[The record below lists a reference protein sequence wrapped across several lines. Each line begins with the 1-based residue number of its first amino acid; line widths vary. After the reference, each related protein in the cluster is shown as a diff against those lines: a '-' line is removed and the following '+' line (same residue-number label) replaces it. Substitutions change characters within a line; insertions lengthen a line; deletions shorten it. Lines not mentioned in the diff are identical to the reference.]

1 MKIKSL
7 EVDNHPVLGT
17 FTYSFEAG
25 HSINLLVGK
34 NGSGKTRFIEFL
46 HTLLD
51 KSFRVC
57 EIPDWNNGPISRIKL
72 SVELEGD
79 ETKNLA
85 QVEIDGNLRDWDLGS
100 GNIYFET
107 KIKNPDNPW
116 SNFEI
121 YMMQSDG
128 KTYNILP
135 DVFKDSLS
143 NDKPFSKLLRD
154 KTRYSGVQ
162 INFGYTPITSHFD
175 IVDDDKKI
183 QTKSTVSLSDEI
195 NKLIVS
201 TYYRDKVTANQK
213 YETGEIDPIESKY
226 KGDFD
231 RFTDAYNQ
239 LFKTKEILEVRQDG
253 SENKI
258 IIRDKD
264 SGKEFGIDGLS
275 SGEQQIVY
283 RAGYLLRHLNIKNG
297 GVVFIDEPELSLHP
311 EWQVGYLQFLQNIFG
326 TDIQFIIATHSPY
339 IVKSG
344 IDIDVVSI
352 TKIYSDGSNLKNE
365 NLHHESKLG
374 RATFAEVNYKAF
386 GIVSEELHTELYL
399 VLQRTFSPEK
409 YDAAKAKYIG
419 GRPCDLDFEITK
431 PPHNVPIYIEWVDI
445 NDKKYP
451 NKEETK
457 MTFIRNIINHGEDA
471 VKRGRGRTYTQLELK
486 QSIEEMLKLL

>member
-17 FTYSFEAG
+17 FTYSFEDG

-51 KSFRVC
+51 KSFRVW

-85 QVEIDGNLRDWDLGS
+85 QIEIEGKVVEQSLAS
-100 GNIYFET
+100 GEVYFET
-107 KIKNPDNPW
+107 ENKDKDNPW
-116 SNFEI
+116 NNFEV
-121 YMMQSDG
+121 YMLNDDG
-128 KTYNILP
+128 QTYGVLP
-135 DVFKDSLS
+135 FEFKRSLE
-143 NDKPFSKLLRD
+143 NKKPFSKVLNN

-162 INFGYTPITSHFD
+162 INFEYKPVTSYAD
-175 IVDDDKKI
+175 IVDDDEKI
-183 QTKSTVSLSDEI
+183 QTKSNISLADDI
-195 NKLIVS
+195 NKLLVA
-201 TYYRDKVTANQK
+201 TFNRDNTFL
-213 YETGEIDPIESKY
+213 GEESRKGSAHPAF

-231 RFTDAYNQ
+231 RFRDAYNG
-239 LFKTKEILEVRQDG
+239 LFQTKEILGVQQDG
-253 SENKI
+253 SDNKI
-258 IIRDKD
+258 ILKDKV

-297 GVVFIDEPELSLHP
+297 GIVFIDEPELSLHP

-344 IDIDVVSI
+344 IDTDVVSI
-352 TKIYSDGSNLKNE
+352 TKLYSDGANLKNE
-365 NLHHESKLG
+365 NLHHVSKLG

-399 VLQRTFSPEK
+399 ALQRTFSPEK
-409 YDAAKAKYIG
+409 YDAARAKYIG
-419 GRPCDLDFEITK
+419 GRPCDLDFEITQ
-431 PPHNVPIYIEWVDI
+431 PPHNVPIFIKWLDI

-471 VKRGRGRTYTQLELK
+471 VKRGRGRTYTQLELR